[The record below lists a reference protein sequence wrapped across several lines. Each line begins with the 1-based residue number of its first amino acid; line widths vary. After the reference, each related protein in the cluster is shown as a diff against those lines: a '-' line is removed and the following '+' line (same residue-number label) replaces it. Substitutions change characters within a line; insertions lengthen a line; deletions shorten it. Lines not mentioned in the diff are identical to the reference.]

1 VARFWCSAF
10 QEENEGMTANEYG
23 RVALVVGVGA
33 ARGLGAALARRFS
46 REGLHTFL
54 AGRSSE
60 RLGAVASQI
69 EKAGGRATAVPCDTT
84 RPGEVDALLA
94 RAVEEGGSLDLVA
107 YNAGN
112 NRFSPL
118 LDMSDEFFEELW
130 RVCCFGGF
138 LVGRESARHM
148 VAQGSG
154 SILFTGATAS
164 LRGRPPFTACASAKA
179 GLRAVAQGMAREFGA
194 KGIHVAHVIID
205 GVIDGDQVNERF
217 PQLKEHKGERGMLD
231 IDAIADAFWM
241 LHTQHSSA
249 WSHEIDLRPFKEEF

>member
-1 VARFWCSAF
+1 
-10 QEENEGMTANEYG
+10 MTANEYG
-23 RVALVVGVGA
+23 RVAVVVGVGA
-33 ARGLGAALARRFS
+33 SQGLGAALARRFA

-54 AGRSSE
+54 AGRSAE
-60 RLGAVASQI
+60 RLGAVASEI
-69 EKAGGRATAVPCDTT
+69 EKEGGQATAVPCDATL
-84 RPGEVDALLA
+84 PGDVEALLA

-112 NRFSPL
+112 NRFSSL

-148 VAQGSG
+148 VTQGSG
-154 SILFTGATAS
+154 SVLFTGATAS
-164 LRGRPPFTACASAKA
+164 LRARPPFTGFASAKA

-194 KGIHVAHVIID
+194 QGIHVGHVIID
-205 GVIDGDQVNERF
+205 GAIDGDQVNERF
-217 PQLKEHKGERGMLD
+217 PQIRKHKGEQGMLD

-241 LHTQHSSA
+241 LHTQHPSA
-249 WSHEIDLRPFKEEF
+249 WSHEIDLRPFKENF